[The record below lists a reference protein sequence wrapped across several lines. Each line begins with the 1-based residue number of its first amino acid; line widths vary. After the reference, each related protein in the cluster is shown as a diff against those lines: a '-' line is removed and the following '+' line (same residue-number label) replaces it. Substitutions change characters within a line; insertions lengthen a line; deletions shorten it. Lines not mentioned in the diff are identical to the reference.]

1 MTMTTTTITTDND
14 HLYETETMAELC
26 ARQGRLG
33 EAISIYRSLSD
44 HGDDAAAC
52 ARARARLATLESTW
66 QPLRETEVPP
76 AEIPLPAEPG
86 VAVLVTDD
94 QMTVAWSLPNVTTP
108 LALDVLV
115 LQRSGAGIE
124 AQKKLL
130 PVDSPSGR
138 IGLAVPAIHSA
149 IAAAGTVRAG
159 RFVPLATSAAH
170 H

>member
-1 MTMTTTTITTDND
+1 MTTD

-33 EAISIYRSLSD
+33 EAISIYRALAENSV
-44 HGDDAAAC
+44 DAATRM
-52 ARARARLATLESTW
+52 RAQSRLATLESTW

-76 AEIPLPAEPG
+76 ADIALPAEPG

-94 QMTVAWSLPNVTTP
+94 QVTVAWALPADTTP

-115 LQRSGAGIE
+115 LQKSSTGID

-130 PVDSPSGR
+130 PVDLPSGR
-138 IGLAVPAIHSA
+138 IGLAVPSVYSA

-159 RFVPLATSAAH
+159 RFVALARSGS
-170 H
+170 

>member
-1 MTMTTTTITTDND
+1 MTTD

-33 EAISIYRSLSD
+33 EAISIYRALAEN
-44 HGDDAAAC
+44 GADAATRT
-52 ARARARLATLESTW
+52 RAQARLATLESTW

-76 AEIPLPAEPG
+76 ADIPLPAEPG
-86 VAVLVTDD
+86 VAVLVADD
-94 QMTVAWSLPNVTTP
+94 QVTVAWALPADTAP

-115 LQRSGAGIE
+115 LQKSSAGID

-130 PVDSPSGR
+130 PVDLPSGR
-138 IGLAVPAIHSA
+138 IGLSVPSIHSA

-159 RFVPLATSAAH
+159 RFVALARSGS
-170 H
+170 

>member
-1 MTMTTTTITTDND
+1 MTTD

-33 EAISIYRSLSD
+33 EAISIYRSLAQSAA
-44 HGDDAAAC
+44 DAITRH
-52 ARARARLATLESTW
+52 RAQQRLETLESTW

-76 AEIPLPAEPG
+76 ADVPLPPEPG
-86 VAVLVTDD
+86 VSVLVGED
-94 QMTVAWSLPNVTTP
+94 QLTVAWTLPADTSP

-115 LQRSGAGIE
+115 VQRTSAGVD

-130 PVDSPSGR
+130 PLATPSGR
-138 IGLAVPAIHSA
+138 LGLAVPAVHSA

-159 RFVPLATSAAH
+159 RFVPLARSGS
-170 H
+170 